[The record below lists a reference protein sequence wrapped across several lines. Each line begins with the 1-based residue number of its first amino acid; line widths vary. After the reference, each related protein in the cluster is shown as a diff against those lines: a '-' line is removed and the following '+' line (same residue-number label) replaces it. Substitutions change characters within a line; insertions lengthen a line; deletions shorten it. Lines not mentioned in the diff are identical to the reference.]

1 MSAPRQIRESMESDA
16 MRSYK
21 EHKHYNA
28 DDPVEK
34 EVRSTQAILDRVLT
48 HPIDNK
54 HIVNDVEDIVKWW
67 SRTEA
72 LLSMYKSGGQIMDY
86 IAIGLAKLGVGQILS
101 QEQYDHISQTVRESK
116 KAIEA
121 RFAFYDNTFDG
132 KNTTHPL
139 TQDTLRVRRAIES
152 HNRLT
157 APVPKAR
164 R

>member
-21 EHKHYNA
+21 EHKHESAN
-28 DDPVEK
+28 DPVEK

-54 HIVNDVEDIVKWW
+54 NITNDVEDIVKWW

-86 IAIGLAKLGVGQILS
+86 LAIGLAKLGVGQILS
-101 QEQYDHISQTVRESK
+101 QEQYDGIATHMRENK
-116 KAIEA
+116 KAIES
-121 RFAFYDNTFDG
+121 RFEFYGKTHEG
-132 KNTTHPL
+132 KNPANSL
-139 TQDTLRVRRAIES
+139 TADVIRVKGAMDS
-152 HNRLT
+152 FNRLT
-157 APVPKAR
+157 APVPKAHR
-164 R
+164 